1 MAIELR
7 KTGDKHRINLEKTK
21 AFPGEIKINLDW
33 SKGGF
38 MKKLFGGSIDLD
50 LGCFYE
56 LKDGTKMLI
65 DGLQFSH
72 GRGGR
77 RDQVTRQGCYTQKPF
92 IWHMGD
98 DRGGSAESGETI
110 LVNPAGASN
119 IKRIIVY
126 TFIYEG
132 AAQWAQTD
140 AVVKVSVPGNED
152 IIVKMGEQS
161 SNKKFCAIASM
172 KSVMTIRWR
181 CRNLLRFTTAIPI
194 VTVDMDGALTMLPAR
209 KNDLAMLQIFKS
221 EV

>member
-7 KTGDKHRINLEKTK
+7 KTGDKHRINLEKAK

-38 MKKLFGGSIDLD
+38 LKKLFGGAIDLD

-56 LKDGTKMLI
+56 LKDGTKTLI

-98 DRGGSAESGETI
+98 DRGGNAESGETI

-119 IKRIIVY
+119 IRRIIVY

-132 AAQWAQTD
+132 AAQWASKAPTRD
-140 AVVKVSVPGNED
+140 SAPSPLSKL
-152 IIVKMGEQS
+152 
-161 SNKKFCAIASM
+161 A
-172 KSVMTIRWR
+172 MTIRLR
-181 CRNLLRFTTAIPI
+181 YRNSSHSTTATPT
-194 VTVDMDGALTMLPAR
+194 VTADTAGDSTMPPVQ
-209 KNDLAMLQIFKS
+209 KNSHRQHRHKTIFQQWQ
-221 EV
+221 

>member
-38 MKKLFGGSIDLD
+38 MKKLFGGAIDLD

-92 IWHMGD
+92 SGTWEMTV
-98 DRGGSAESGETI
+98 AEVLNRERQFLSI
-110 LVNPAGASN
+110 LPELQTSN
-119 IKRIIVY
+119 ESLFTLSFMRVLHNGLRLMPLSR
-126 TFIYEG
+126 F
-132 AAQWAQTD
+132 QF
-140 AVVKVSVPGNED
+140 PGT
-152 IIVKMGEQS
+152 KTS
-161 SNKKFCAIASM
+161 S
-172 KSVMTIRWR
+172 
-181 CRNLLRFTTAIPI
+181 
-194 VTVDMDGALTMLPAR
+194 
-209 KNDLAMLQIFKS
+209 
-221 EV
+221 

>member
-38 MKKLFGGSIDLD
+38 MKKLFGGAIDLD

-152 IIVKMGEQS
+152 IIVKMGEQNT
-161 SNKKFCAIASM
+161 NKKFCAMGS
-172 KSVMTIRWR
+172 
-181 CRNLLRFTTAIPI
+181 
-194 VTVDMDGALTMLPAR
+194 D
-209 KNDLAMLQIFKS
+209 
-221 EV
+221 